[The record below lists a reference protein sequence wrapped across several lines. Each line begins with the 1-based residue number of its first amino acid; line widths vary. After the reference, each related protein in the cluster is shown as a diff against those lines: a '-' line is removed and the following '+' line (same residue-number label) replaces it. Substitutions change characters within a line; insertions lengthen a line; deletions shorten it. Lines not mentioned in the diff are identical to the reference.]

1 MEQNNW
7 RLSKNSYLEQSETLF
22 ERWGYNQ
29 KPNPCFQ
36 AVIHRPNLYYSK
48 ISKRK
53 LKKEYAISSGTGK
66 NRTSQTVSSTLHLEG
81 QARYFTVLDRHKI
94 KLDKNKMDSKFIKS
108 HQCSLERSHAVLTEI
123 NPEFWSRPNPFST
136 KTDYCRSTNHKNLQK
151 QNNEDFFIQLLYAW
165 LHLTNNSTPPPY
177 L

>member
-1 MEQNNW
+1 MSGTEW
-7 RLSKNSYLEQSETLF
+7 DSLWEVKIWSETKSLF
-22 ERWGYNQ
+22 
-29 KPNPCFQ
+29 PSCDT
-36 AVIHRPNLYYSK
+36 HRPNLYNSK

-108 HQCSLERSHAVLTEI
+108 HQCSLLERSHAV
-123 NPEFWSRPNPFST
+123 FWLKLILNSDQDLLDKSRF
-136 KTDYCRSTNHKNLQK
+136 LQV
-151 QNNEDFFIQLLYAW
+151 
-165 LHLTNNSTPPPY
+165 
-177 L
+177 